1 MAFSPTYWKVVK
13 IGDGDKTV
21 YKLLAHWLGG
31 FMDDDYW
38 RLNSGITKVVF
49 NKEFNLYEV
58 YGESG
63 SVYHCLA
70 TGEHLSGYMISIIE
84 GFKYRSRSAG
94 SEINIE
100 SLSMEKYFNEN
111 WNCE

>member
-1 MAFSPTYWKVVK
+1 MAFSPTYWKVLK
-13 IGDGDKTV
+13 ISDGDKTV

-31 FMDDDYW
+31 FLDDDNW

-49 NKEFNLYEV
+49 NEEFNLYEV

-70 TGEHLSGYMISIIE
+70 AAEHVSGYMIGIIE
-84 GFKYRSRSAG
+84 GFRYRGKNTPITIEA
-94 SEINIE
+94 IN
-100 SLSMEKYFNEN
+100 MEDYFNEN